1 MLLWRSAKRPSRE
14 SERKNS
20 EMTTATATPATKT
33 IEVIVADHICTITLN
48 RPDVLNAFND
58 QLTTELGEAL
68 KNAERDANTRV
79 IVITG
84 AGRAFSSGQD
94 LADLKTRYVP
104 GYVPEL
110 GEDLRRR
117 YNPIIKR
124 IREMEKPVIA
134 AVNGVAAG
142 AGCSLAL
149 ACDMRIASDQASFIE
164 VFVNVGLIPDSG
176 STFVLPRLVGLG
188 KAMELCC
195 TGQKVDANEALR
207 IGLVNQVVPAA
218 ELTAATAKLA
228 GKLASLPSRA
238 IALTKRLLNQS
249 MGNDLNAQL
258 EAEAYDQETAGKTA
272 DHHEGVMSFL
282 EKRKPSFQGK

>member
-1 MLLWRSAKRPSRE
+1 
-14 SERKNS
+14 
-20 EMTTATATPATKT
+20 MTSTIAPTSQPVTSGFQTIAVATADG
-33 IEVIVADHICTITLN
+33 VCTITLN

-58 QLTTELGEAL
+58 QLTTELGESL
-68 KNAERDANTRV
+68 KAAERDTAVRA

-94 LADLKTRYVP
+94 LADLKQKYVP
-104 GYVPEL
+104 GYVPHL
-110 GEDLRRR
+110 GDDLRRR

-124 IREMEKPVIA
+124 IREMDKPIIA

-149 ACDMRIASDQASFIE
+149 SCDMRIASDQASFIE
-164 VFVNVGLIPDSG
+164 VFIHVGLIPDSG
-176 STFVLPRLVGLG
+176 STFMLPRLVGLG

-195 TGQKVDANEALR
+195 TGQKIDAAEALR

-218 ELTAATAKLA
+218 ELAAKANKLA
-228 GKLASLPSRA
+228 AQLAALPARA

-249 MGNDLNAQL
+249 MQNDLDAQL
-258 EAEAYDQETAGKTA
+258 DAEMYDQETAGKTA
-272 DHHEGVMSFL
+272 DHHEGVMAFL
-282 EKRKPSFQGK
+282 EKRKASFQGR

>member
-1 MLLWRSAKRPSRE
+1 MSTITASPSVSAACVS
-14 SERKNS
+14 
-20 EMTTATATPATKT
+20 
-33 IEVIVADHICTITLN
+33 VASANHVCTITLN

-58 QLTTELGEAL
+58 QLTTELHEAL
-68 KNAERDANTRV
+68 KAAEKDAAVRV
-79 IVITG
+79 VVITG

-94 LADLKTRYVP
+94 LGDLRTKYVP
-104 GYVPEL
+104 GYVPSL
-110 GEDLRRR
+110 GDDLRRR

-124 IREMEKPVIA
+124 IRDMEKPVIA

-149 ACDMRIASDQASFIE
+149 ACDMRIASDQAAFVE

-176 STFVLPRLVGLG
+176 STFMLPRLVGLG

-195 TGQKVDANEALR
+195 SGSKVDAAEALR

-218 ELTAATAKLA
+218 ELESATTKLA

-238 IALTKRLLNQS
+238 LALTKRLLNQS
-249 MGNDLNAQL
+249 MQNDLDAQL

-272 DHHEGVMSFL
+272 DHREGVMAFL
-282 EKRKPSFQGK
+282 EKRKPDFQGR

>member
-1 MLLWRSAKRPSRE
+1 MSNTLAPPQSIAVQ
-14 SERKNS
+14 
-20 EMTTATATPATKT
+20 T
-33 IEVIVADHICTITLN
+33 ADHVCTITLN

-58 QLTTELGEAL
+58 QLTTELDEAL
-68 KNAERDANTRV
+68 KSAEKDSAVRV
-79 IVITG
+79 IILTG

-94 LADLKTRYVP
+94 LGDLKTKYVP
-104 GYVPEL
+104 GHVPHL
-110 GEDLRRR
+110 GDDLRRR

-124 IREMEKPVIA
+124 IRDMDKPVIA

-176 STFVLPRLVGLG
+176 STFTLPRLVGLG
-188 KAMELCC
+188 KAMELCM
-195 TGQKVDANEALR
+195 TGQKVDAAEALR
-207 IGLVNQVVPAA
+207 LGLVNQVVPAA
-218 ELTAATAKLA
+218 ELDAAAK
-228 GKLASLPSRA
+228 KLASRIASLPGRA

-249 MGNDLNAQL
+249 MNNDLEAQL

-272 DHHEGVMSFL
+272 DHYEGVVAFI
-282 EKRKPSFQGK
+282 EKRKPNFQGK

>member
-1 MLLWRSAKRPSRE
+1 M
-14 SERKNS
+14 
-20 EMTTATATPATKT
+20 TATATQATT
-33 IEVIVADHICTITLN
+33 ASAVAVQNHNGVCTITLN

-58 QLTTELGEAL
+58 QLTTELHEAL
-68 KNAERDANTRV
+68 KAAEKDAAVRV

-110 GEDLRRR
+110 GDDLRRR

-176 STFVLPRLVGLG
+176 STFMLPRLVGLG

-195 TGQKVDANEALR
+195 TGQKVDAAEALR
-207 IGLVNQVVPAA
+207 LGLVNQVVPTA
-218 ELTAATAKLA
+218 ELNDATAKLA
-228 GKLASLPSRA
+228 GKLASLPARA
-238 IALTKRLLNQS
+238 IALTKRLLNKSLQ
-249 MGNDLNAQL
+249 NDLTAQL
-258 EAEAYDQETAGKTA
+258 EAETFDPETAGKTA
-272 DHHEGVMSFL
+272 DHHEGVMAFL
-282 EKRKPSFQGK
+282 EKRKPVFKGQ